1 MFPVLLVTEI
11 LTLYKIN
18 HPFETFNESVII
30 ALFIK
35 QKSNC
40 YDNSV
45 VICLKPIT
53 ASKDLLQIS

>member
-11 LTLYKIN
+11 LTLCKIN
-18 HPFETFNESVII
+18 HPFENFNESVII

-40 YDNSV
+40 YDNFSSH
-45 VICLKPIT
+45 LFQT
-53 ASKDLLQIS
+53 YYR